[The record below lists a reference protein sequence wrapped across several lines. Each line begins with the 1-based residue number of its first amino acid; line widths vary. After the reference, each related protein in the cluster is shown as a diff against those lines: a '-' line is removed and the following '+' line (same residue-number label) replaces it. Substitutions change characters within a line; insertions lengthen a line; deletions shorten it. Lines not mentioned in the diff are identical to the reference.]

1 MLVHKFI
8 VKVTEGFDHG
18 RNQIACKVSRI
29 LLRPCPFGV
38 LPLGAGVAQNFR
50 RRHHPVQGHPH
61 MDMGIR
67 EIGILGGVH
76 LGP

>member
-18 RNQIACKVSRI
+18 RNQIAGKVSRI
-29 LLRPCPFGV
+29 LFRPCPFGIF
-38 LPLGAGVAQNFR
+38 PLGAGVAQDFSR
-50 RRHHPVQGHPH
+50 RNHPVQGNSH

-67 EIGILGGVH
+67 EIRILGRVH